1 MRALK
6 VGVALIMMLGA
17 LVLSSMLANTYS
29 REVEVVEIE
38 NNVVV
43 FEDEYQHEWEWE
55 IEKGQTFTKGQV
67 VRLVMDKNNTENCI
81 KDDVIKRVVI

>member
-6 VGVALIMMLGA
+6 VGVVLIIMLGT
-17 LVLSSMLANTYS
+17 LMLSSMLANTYS
-29 REVEVVEIE
+29 REVEVVKVE

-43 FEDEYQHEWEWE
+43 FEDDYQHEWKWE
-55 IEKGQTFTKGQV
+55 IEKGQTFTEGQTV
-67 VRLVMDKNNTENCI
+67 KLVMDKNNTENCI